1 MGLFERAAQALV
13 VELLVADEVDLAD
26 LHFLLAVDQEGH
38 RHGLS
43 RAQRVVVDTH
53 VHLRIAESL
62 FGPVVMD
69 ELLVLVDDVV
79 REFASALEFEL
90 FQQVLL
96 LALRNALELPVVDA
110 GTLLEEDL
118 QVEAVALDLGAD
130 LHVREKTL
138 APEP

>member
-1 MGLFERAAQALV
+1 
-13 VELLVADEVDLAD
+13 
-26 LHFLLAVDQEGH
+26 
-38 RHGLS
+38 
-43 RAQRVVVDTH
+43 
-53 VHLRIAESL
+53 
-62 FGPVVMD
+62 MD

-130 LHVREKTL
+130 LHVREKPL